1 VEIHKVD
8 CAPGLDCGGGP
19 TELVL
24 NETNEYG
31 KRRVSITGF
40 TSVSGM
46 AERCGVLIG
55 DQLVFVNGLPVGAGC
70 RWLDAPST
78 PSLKE
83 VMDMLSHD
91 GFYPIGLTFARRLQ
105 QSVSRWASVSADEF
119 SDSEV
124 ETICV
129 TASRQERLGI
139 VLMQMDNGD
148 ISVSDFQG
156 VAGIFQ
162 QALDQYKQK
171 NGSINL
177 AVESI
182 NAQIVPSYSSVDIV
196 RNAINRSWTTSES
209 TLLTLCDDEQKGW
222 LMSKT

>member
-1 VEIHKVD
+1 MATSSFSSMDSQLELGVD
-8 CAPGLDCGGGP
+8 GLMP
-19 TELVL
+19 
-24 NETNEYG
+24 
-31 KRRVSITGF
+31 RQHR
-40 TSVSGM
+40 
-46 AERCGVLIG
+46 
-55 DQLVFVNGLPVGAGC
+55 
-70 RWLDAPST
+70 PS
-78 PSLKE
+78 
-83 VMDMLSHD
+83 DMVSHD

-105 QSVSRWASVSADEF
+105 QSVSRWAPVSVDEF

-162 QALDQYKQK
+162 QALDQYQQK

-182 NAQIVPSYSSVDIV
+182 NAQIV
-196 RNAINRSWTTSES
+196 RRHCTK
-209 TLLTLCDDEQKGW
+209 CD
-222 LMSKT
+222 